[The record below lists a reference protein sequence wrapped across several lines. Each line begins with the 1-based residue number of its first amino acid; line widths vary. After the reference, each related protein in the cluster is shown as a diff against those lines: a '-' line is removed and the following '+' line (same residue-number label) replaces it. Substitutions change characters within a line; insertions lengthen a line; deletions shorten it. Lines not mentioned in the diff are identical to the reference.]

1 LDNIGLDDPGVKKYV
16 RNALL
21 SDDGGPAIELSEHL
35 ADGQKTSGVPR
46 TATDLLKGFIDVL
59 PKADDGTVTLSQ
71 QARRLPDDDKPA
83 EKNKRRRSTP
93 RAPPTS
99 WRPRSPSRA
108 WGPN

>member
-1 LDNIGLDDPGVKKYV
+1 VKKYV

-35 ADGQKTSGVPR
+35 ADGQKTTGVPA
-46 TATDLLKGFIDVL
+46 TATDLLKGFIDAC
-59 PKADDGTVTLSQ
+59 PRPTT
-71 QARRLPDDDKPA
+71 ARSRSPSRPA
-83 EKNKRRRSTP
+83 GSPATASRPRSRKRRRSTP